1 MELNTGLESFE
12 QTDDHVVA
20 KLIKKVDGKEVP
32 ETFKASYLIGADG
45 GKGIFS
51 PLILFAL
58 AEYFVSFPLGVCRK
72 FLGLTFLGETRDEM
86 TGVVGDI
93 CMEVDGLDRDV

>member
-1 MELNTGLESFE
+1 M
-12 QTDDHVVA
+12 VA
-20 KLIKKVDGKEVP
+20 KA
-32 ETFKASYLIGADG
+32 F
-45 GKGIFS
+45 FS
-51 PLILFAL
+51 PLILYVL